1 MRSMTRK
8 GGEACQRASLSSPK
22 GSPRRWRMRSARAAA
37 VSVRR
42 TACARGSARYPAKN
56 AATRSGEA

>member
-1 MRSMTRK
+1 MTRK
-8 GGEACQRASLSSPK
+8 GGEACQRASLFSPK
-22 GSPRRWRMRSARAAA
+22 GSPRRWRMRSALAAA

-42 TACARGSARYPAKN
+42 TACARGSARYPAKK